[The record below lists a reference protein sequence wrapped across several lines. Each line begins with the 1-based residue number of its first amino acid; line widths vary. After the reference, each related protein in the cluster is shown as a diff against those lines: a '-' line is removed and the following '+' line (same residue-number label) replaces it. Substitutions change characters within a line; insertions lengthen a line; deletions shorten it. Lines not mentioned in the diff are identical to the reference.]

1 MATKFAHHRRPAL
14 GTLRHGV
21 APELS
26 VIHASVKRQ
35 RKAALHQLSI
45 YGCRLGSRIE
55 AEAGEPLT
63 LRFDRSAP
71 VSATVIWCADGVIGA
86 RFDQPIER
94 EMMRSLSLRIG

>member
-1 MATKFAHHRRPAL
+1 MATTFSHFRRRATDVKYDREP
-14 GTLRHGV
+14 V
-21 APELS
+21 LS
-26 VIHASVKRQ
+26 VAHASVKRH

-45 YGCRLGSRIE
+45 YGCRLASRIE
-55 AEAGEPLT
+55 AEQGESLT

-71 VSATVIWCADGVIGA
+71 ITATVIWCADGLIGA